1 MSLNLS
7 SSPFTAVSYQNYT
20 FLSCPRNQA
29 TSFTG
34 LTTAIDCLSNL
45 TTRILATRYQ
55 SEVMRLYMCKKII
68 TLPVPVSYLYEHGLP
83 LKLELTW
90 NVSSFNNPVGASN
103 HQSVF
108 RITTVSFLSVAL
120 IVPALIIC
128 LVCCISMMRRENHRG
143 GDTISTSAE
152 VALSM
157 NVAAGLDESMIES
170 YEKVTIGESRRIPG
184 PNGITCTICLADYG
198 PKEIVKLMPECEH
211 CFHVECID
219 KWLRTSSNSPI
230 CRNSPVTLT
239 NS

>member
-7 SSPFTAVSYQNYT
+7 SSPFMAVSYQNYT

-90 NVSSFNNPVGASN
+90 NVSSFNNPVGKDI
-103 HQSVF
+103 F
-108 RITTVSFLSVAL
+108 
-120 IVPALIIC
+120 
-128 LVCCISMMRRENHRG
+128 
-143 GDTISTSAE
+143 
-152 VALSM
+152 
-157 NVAAGLDESMIES
+157 
-170 YEKVTIGESRRIPG
+170 
-184 PNGITCTICLADYG
+184 
-198 PKEIVKLMPECEH
+198 
-211 CFHVECID
+211 
-219 KWLRTSSNSPI
+219 
-230 CRNSPVTLT
+230 
-239 NS
+239 